1 VVFSQCSPFLE
12 MMENLQKPLHP
23 SVPAL
28 VRSSYLCGVTTA
40 STGNKLPKVCC
51 PSAALKVVSKDEPEE
66 LTGPQEIKEPQEFAE
81 HVARSS
87 LPTNTRC
94 GAGTPPRIVG
104 GKDAELGQFPW
115 LVNLGFRKRGSSG
128 LLYKCGGTLIS
139 SRWVLTAA
147 HCVTG
152 LPPGFTPMGVRV
164 GELDLGNAPDCDS
177 DGAWCCPAAQDFD
190 IEQIIYHPDYNKPHQ
205 FQNDIA
211 LIKLS
216 GEVGCP
222 FTADHQ
228 TGRGKRLCGVCLPTL
243 VG

>member
-1 VVFSQCSPFLE
+1 
-12 MMENLQKPLHP
+12 MW
-23 SVPAL
+23 
-28 VRSSYLCGVTTA
+28 R
-40 STGNKLPKVCC
+40 
-51 PSAALKVVSKDEPEE
+51 
-66 LTGPQEIKEPQEFAE
+66 
-81 HVARSS
+81 
-87 LPTNTRC
+87 NTHQQQ
-94 GAGTPPRIVG
+94 VLG
-104 GKDAELGQFPW
+104 GKQFFK
-115 LVNLGFRKRGSSG
+115 LNRLTFINVMEETVTVAH
-128 LLYKCGGTLIS
+128 C
-139 SRWVLTAA
+139 RWVLTAA